1 MIKVRFI
8 TLIFKNV
15 TRRRVRS
22 GLTITGMAIAVAAV
36 VALVGV
42 ADGFKRSFLE
52 LYQGHGVDIVVVR
65 ARVADRMTS
74 VLDASMADQIAQIDG
89 VKSVE
94 PTLLDAVSFED
105 VGLYGVV
112 VQGLRP
118 GTDLTSDHKLVDGR
132 NLKPGDKR
140 VVMLGRILADS
151 LGKQVGD
158 EVEVYEEE
166 YFEVVGIYD
175 RFNIFENG
183 AMLMPIEELQYL
195 LGQEGHV
202 TAFNVMVADGADSEL
217 VRRTVQEIDDRCVGA
232 SAMASED
239 YVGTDAKIQGATAM
253 AWTTSSI
260 ALIIG
265 AIGMLNT
272 MLVSV
277 FERTAEIGVLRAIG
291 WRKTRIVQMVMLESC
306 LLCLVGAVLG
316 TVLAL
321 LLTDFL
327 SRLPVSSAI
336 VSGSVAPMVIVQ
348 GIVIAF
354 SIGLLGAIYPA
365 YRAATLLP
373 TEAIRHNG

>member
-1 MIKVRFI
+1 MRFL

-65 ARVADRMTS
+65 SRVADRMTS

-89 VKSVE
+89 VEVVE
-94 PTLLDAVSFED
+94 PTLMDAVSFEED
-105 VGLYGVV
+105 GLYGVV

-118 GTDLTSDHKLVDGR
+118 GTELTSDHKLVDGR
-132 NLKPGDKR
+132 NLEAGDTR

-151 LGKQVGD
+151 LNKKVGD
-158 EVEVYEEE
+158 EVEIYEEE
-166 YFEVVGIYD
+166 FFKVVGIYD

-183 AMLMPIEELQYL
+183 AMLMPIADLQQL
-195 LGQEGHV
+195 LGQQGYV
-202 TAFNVMVADGADSEL
+202 TAFNVMVTDGADAEL
-217 VRRTVQEIDDRCVGA
+217 IRSTVNKIDEACVGA
-232 SAMASED
+232 SAMATED

-291 WRKTRIVQMVMLESC
+291 WRKWRIVRMVMLESC
-306 LLCLVGAVLG
+306 LLCLIGALVG

-321 LLTDFL
+321 LLTNML
-327 SRLPVSSAI
+327 SRLPTSSAI
-336 VSGSVAPMVIVQ
+336 VSGDVAPLVIVQ
-348 GIVIAF
+348 GVVIAF
-354 SIGLLGAIYPA
+354 SIGLLGATYPA

>member
-1 MIKVRFI
+1 MRFI
-8 TLIFKNV
+8 TLVFKNV

-22 GLTITGMAIAVAAV
+22 GLTVTGMAIAVAAV

-74 VLDASMADQIAQIDG
+74 VLDANMAGQIAQISG
-89 VKSVE
+89 VESVE

-112 VQGLRP
+112 IQGLRP
-118 GTDLTSDHKLVDGR
+118 GAELTHDHTIIVGRDLET
-132 NLKPGDKR
+132 GDRR

-151 LGKQVGD
+151 LNKAVGD
-158 EVEVYEEE
+158 RVEVYEEE
-166 YFEVVGIYD
+166 FFEVVGIYD

-183 AMLMPIEELQYL
+183 AMIMPIAELQIL
-195 LGQEGHV
+195 LGQQGYV
-202 TAFNVMVADGADSEL
+202 TAFNVMVNDGADSDL
-217 VRRTVQEIDDRCVGA
+217 IRQTVEQIDAACVGV

-260 ALIIG
+260 ALMIG

-321 LLTDFL
+321 MLTQLL
-327 SRLPVSSAI
+327 SRLPTSSAI
-336 VSGSVAPMVIVQ
+336 VSGSVAPLVVAQ
-348 GIVIAF
+348 GFVIAF
-354 SIGLLGAIYPA
+354 SIGLLGATYPA

-373 TEAIRHNG
+373 TEAIRHHG

>member
-1 MIKVRFI
+1 
-8 TLIFKNV
+8 
-15 TRRRVRS
+15 
-22 GLTITGMAIAVAAV
+22 MAIAVAAV

-74 VLDASMADQIAQIDG
+74 VLDATMADQIAQIAG
-89 VKSVE
+89 VASVE

-105 VGLYGVV
+105 LGLYGVV

-118 GTDLTSDHKLVDGR
+118 GAAITNDHHRIAGRDLQT
-132 NLKPGDKR
+132 GDRR
-140 VVMLGRILADS
+140 VVMLGRILANS
-151 LGKQVGD
+151 LDKQVGD
-158 EVEVYEEE
+158 RVEVYEEE
-166 YFEVVGIYD
+166 FFEVVGIYD

-183 AMLMPIEELQYL
+183 AMIMPIEELQQL
-195 LGQEGHV
+195 LGQKGYV
-202 TAFNVMVADGADSEL
+202 TAFNVMVTDSTNTNL
-217 VRRTVQEIDDRCVGA
+217 TRQTVEQIDAACIGI
-232 SAMASED
+232 SAMATED

-260 ALIIG
+260 ALMIG

-291 WRKTRIVQMVMLESC
+291 WRKSRIVKMVMIESC
-306 LLCLVGAVLG
+306 LLCLIGAVLG
-316 TVLAL
+316 TALAL
-321 LLTDFL
+321 LLTDLL
-327 SRLPVSSAI
+327 SRLPTSSAI
-336 VSGSVAPMVIVQ
+336 VSGNIAPLVIAQ
-348 GIVIAF
+348 GFAIAF

-365 YRAATLLP
+365 YHAATLLP
-373 TEAIRHNG
+373 TEAIRHHG

>member
-1 MIKVRFI
+1 MRFF

-65 ARVADRMTS
+65 SRVADRMTS

-89 VKSVE
+89 VEVVE
-94 PTLLDAVSFED
+94 PTLMDAVSFEED
-105 VGLYGVV
+105 GLYGVV

-118 GTDLTSDHKLVDGR
+118 GTELTSDHKLVDGR
-132 NLKPGDKR
+132 NLEAGDTR

-151 LGKQVGD
+151 LNKKVGD
-158 EVEVYEEE
+158 EVEIYEEE
-166 YFEVVGIYD
+166 FFKVVGIYD

-183 AMLMPIEELQYL
+183 AMLMPIADLQQL
-195 LGQEGHV
+195 LGQQGYV
-202 TAFNVMVADGADSEL
+202 TAFNVMVTDGADAEL
-217 VRRTVQEIDDRCVGA
+217 IRSTVNKIDAACVGA
-232 SAMASED
+232 SAMATED

-291 WRKTRIVQMVMLESC
+291 WRKWRIVRMVMLESC
-306 LLCLVGAVLG
+306 LLCLIGALVG

-321 LLTDFL
+321 LLTNML
-327 SRLPVSSAI
+327 SRLPSSSAI
-336 VSGSVAPMVIVQ
+336 VSGDVAPLVIVQ
-348 GIVIAF
+348 GVVIAF
-354 SIGLLGAIYPA
+354 SIGLLGATYPA

>member
-1 MIKVRFI
+1 
-8 TLIFKNV
+8 
-15 TRRRVRS
+15 
-22 GLTITGMAIAVAAV
+22 MAIAVAAV

-89 VKSVE
+89 VKTVE
-94 PTLLDAVSFED
+94 PTLMDAVSFEED
-105 VGLYGVV
+105 GLYGVV

-132 NLKPGDKR
+132 NLEAGDTR

-151 LGKQVGD
+151 LNKQIGD
-158 EVEVYEEE
+158 EVEIYEEE
-166 YFEVVGIYD
+166 FFEVVGIYD

-183 AMLMPIEELQYL
+183 AMLMPIADLQQL
-195 LGQEGHV
+195 LGQEGYV
-202 TAFNVMVADGADSEL
+202 TAFNVMVDDGADADLIRS
-217 VRRTVQEIDDRCVGA
+217 TVQKIDETCVGA

-291 WRKTRIVQMVMLESC
+291 WRKGRIVRMVMLESC
-306 LLCLVGAVLG
+306 LLCLVGAVVG
-316 TVLAL
+316 TILAL
-321 LLTDFL
+321 LLTDML
-327 SRLPVSSAI
+327 SRLPASSAI
-336 VSGSVAPMVIVQ
+336 VSGDVAPLVIVQ
-348 GIVIAF
+348 GIAIAF
-354 SIGLLGAIYPA
+354 SIGLLGAMYPA